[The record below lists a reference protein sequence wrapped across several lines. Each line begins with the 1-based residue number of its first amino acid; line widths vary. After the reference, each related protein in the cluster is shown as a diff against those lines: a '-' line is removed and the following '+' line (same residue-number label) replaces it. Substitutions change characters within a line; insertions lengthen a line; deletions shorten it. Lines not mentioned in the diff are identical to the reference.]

1 MSLTDD
7 KQQNIQMELDFSSAL
22 TGAARGVA
30 GEETESSGATS
41 GPENPAKT
49 DRLMEEVCEREN
61 LKEALRQVKA
71 NKGSSGVDGMTVVTL
86 SDYPKQHWPAIREQ
100 LLSGNDEPQPVRR
113 VEIPKPDGGGV
124 RKLGIPCVLD
134 RFIQQA
140 VMQVL
145 QRRWD
150 RTFSDHSYGFRPGR
164 SAHQAVAQAQQYIAE
179 GHGWCVD
186 LDLEK
191 FFDRVNHDKLMG
203 RIANRI
209 EDKRLLKL
217 IRAFLNA
224 GVMENGLVSPSVEGT
239 PQGGPLSPLLSNLVL
254 DELDR
259 ELERR
264 GHRFVRYADDCNI
277 YVRSERA
284 GQRVMESIT
293 RFITQRLK
301 LKVNET
307 KSAVARPQ
315 ERKFLGFSFNVGP
328 EVKRV
333 IAPKALDRFKQRIRE
348 ITRRAK
354 GVSIETTMEE
364 LAPYLR
370 GWRNYFGFCET
381 PQVLVYLTRWVRL
394 RLRAA
399 LWRQW
404 KTPRRRRA
412 ALLQLGVRPRLASN
426 TAGSGRG
433 PWYLA
438 RAKALS
444 VGLSNAYFKS
454 LGLPTLIEGC

>member
-1 MSLTDD
+1 MSLKYDM
-7 KQQNIQMELDFSSAL
+7 QQNIQIPLDFSS
-22 TGAARGVA
+22 GPPGEARQA
-30 GEETESSGATS
+30 GGRETESPTTTNGSES
-41 GPENPAKT
+41 PART

-61 LKEALRQVKA
+61 LKGALRRVKG
-71 NKGSSGVDGMTVVTL
+71 NKGSAGVDGITVSQLT
-86 SDYPKQHWPAIREQ
+86 DYLKQHWPVIREQ
-100 LLSGNDEPQPVRR
+100 LLNGTYKPKPVRR
-113 VEIPKPDGGGV
+113 VEIPKPDGGV
-124 RKLGIPCVLD
+124 RKLGIPTVLD

-145 QRRWD
+145 QRQWD
-150 RTFSDHSYGFRPGR
+150 STFSEHSYGFRPRR
-164 SAHQAVAQAQQYIAE
+164 SAHQAIAQAQQYIAA
-179 GHGWCVD
+179 GYGWVID

-203 RIANRI
+203 QITKRV

-259 ELERR
+259 ELDRR
-264 GHRFVRYADDCNI
+264 GHRYLRYADDCNI
-277 YVRSERA
+277 YVRSQRA
-284 GQRVMESIT
+284 GQRAMKGIT
-293 RFITQRLK
+293 RFIMNKLK

-315 ERKFLGFSFNVGP
+315 ERKFLGFSFSAGP
-328 EVKRV
+328 EVKRI
-333 IAPKALDRFKQRIRE
+333 IAPQALERFRHRIRE
-348 ITRRAK
+348 VTRRAK
-354 GVSIETTMEE
+354 GVSMETTIAE

-370 GWRNYFGFCET
+370 GWSSYFGFCET
-381 PQVLVYLTRWVRL
+381 PDELKYLTRWVRL

-399 LWRQW
+399 MWRQW

-412 ALLQLGVRPRLASN
+412 ALLSLGVRPQLANN

-454 LGLPTLIEGC
+454 LGLPTLIDGC

>member
-1 MSLTDD
+1 MSLKDD
-7 KQQNIQMELDFSSAL
+7 KQQNIQMELDFSSVL

-30 GEETESSGATS
+30 GEETESLGATS
-41 GPENPAKT
+41 GTESPART

-61 LKEALRQVKA
+61 LKKALRQVKG
-71 NKGSSGVDGMTVVTL
+71 NKGSAGVDRITVDQLT
-86 SDYPKQHWPAIREQ
+86 DYLKQHWPVIREQ
-100 LLSGNDEPQPVRR
+100 LLRGTYEPKPVRR
-113 VEIPKPDGGGV
+113 VEIPKPDGGV
-124 RKLGIPCVLD
+124 RKLGIPTVLD

-145 QRRWD
+145 QQQWD
-150 RTFSDHSYGFRPGR
+150 ATFSDHSYGFRPGR
-164 SAHQAVAQAQQYIAE
+164 SAHQAVAQAQQYIAA
-179 GHGWCVD
+179 GYGWVID

-203 RIANRI
+203 QVAKRVKDR
-209 EDKRLLKL
+209 RLLKL

-254 DELDR
+254 DALDR
-259 ELERR
+259 ELENR
-264 GHRFVRYADDCNI
+264 GLRFCRYADDSNI
-277 YVRSERA
+277 YVRSQRS
-284 GQRVMESIT
+284 GHRVMKSIT
-293 RFITQRLK
+293 HFITQDLK
-301 LKVNET
+301 LKVNEA

-315 ERKFLGFSFNVGP
+315 ERKFLGFSFSTGLD
-328 EVKRV
+328 VKRI
-333 IAPKALDRFKQRIRE
+333 IAPKALERFKHRIRE
-348 ITRRAK
+348 ATRRAK
-354 GVSIETTMEE
+354 GVSLEATIAE

-370 GWRNYFGFCET
+370 GWRSYYSFCET
-381 PQVLVYLTRWVRL
+381 PDVLVHLTRWVRL

-412 ALLQLGVRPRLASN
+412 ALLELGVRPRLASN

-444 VGLSNAYFKS
+444 VGLSNAHFKS
-454 LGLPTLIEGC
+454 LGFPTLIDGC

>member
-1 MSLTDD
+1 MNLESD
-7 KQQNIQMELDFSSAL
+7 KRLNIQLRLDFSAAP
-22 TGAARGVA
+22 TGEARQAGREDIESHSVA
-30 GEETESSGATS
+30 NE
-41 GPENPAKT
+41 PERPANT
-49 DRLMEEVCEREN
+49 NRIMEEICERTN
-61 LKEALRQVKA
+61 LKEALRQVRG
-71 NKGSSGVDGMTVVTL
+71 NKGSAGVDRMTVDQL
-86 SDYPKQHWPAIREQ
+86 GDYLKQHWPAIREQ
-100 LLSGNDEPQPVRR
+100 LLNGTYEPKPVRR
-113 VEIPKPDGGGV
+113 GEIPKPDRGG
-124 RKLGIPCVLD
+124 RKLGIPTGLD

-191 FFDRVNHDKLMG
+191 FFDRVSHDKLMG
-203 RIANRI
+203 QIAKRV

-259 ELERR
+259 ELEAR
-264 GHRFVRYADDCNI
+264 GHRFVRYADDSNI

-284 GQRVMESIT
+284 GQRVMESVK
-293 RFITQRLK
+293 RFITEKLE
-301 LKVNET
+301 LKVNEA

-315 ERKFLGFSFNVGP
+315 DRKFLGFSFTAGP
-328 EVKRV
+328 EVKRF
-333 IAPKALDRFKQRIRE
+333 IAPKAMDRFKQRIRE

-354 GVSIETTMEE
+354 GVSMKTTIEE
-364 LAPYLR
+364 
-370 GWRNYFGFCET
+370 
-381 PQVLVYLTRWVRL
+381 
-394 RLRAA
+394 
-399 LWRQW
+399 
-404 KTPRRRRA
+404 
-412 ALLQLGVRPRLASN
+412 
-426 TAGSGRG
+426 
-433 PWYLA
+433 
-438 RAKALS
+438 
-444 VGLSNAYFKS
+444 
-454 LGLPTLIEGC
+454 